1 MLQKKNR
8 NILIYFFL
16 FFIFGT
22 LNNKNSINLNF
33 EKWSE
38 INVEGLDDH
47 NNFDLKKNLEDL
59 KIKNSFLLDRNK
71 INKII
76 LSNSLVEKYSV
87 FKIYPSKLYIK
98 IDKTEFLARLKR
110 NGEDFFL
117 GSNGKLIEIK
127 EQQDDLPFIFGNF
140 KNENFFE
147 LKKAIDETN
156 FSYSRIKELFFFK
169 LGRWDIK
176 TDTGTI
182 IKLPKYNLKKSLELS
197 IKILL
202 EDDKKKINEIDLRQN
217 NQIIING

>member
-22 LNNKNSINLNF
+22 LNNKNLINTNF

-38 INVEGLDDH
+38 INIEGLDDH

-59 KIKNSFLLDRNK
+59 KIKNFFLLDKNK

-76 LSNSLVEKYSV
+76 LSNNLVEKYSV
-87 FKIYPSKLYIK
+87 FKIYPSKLDIK

-110 NGEDFFL
+110 NGEDLFL
-117 GSNGKLIEIK
+117 GSNGKLIKIE
-127 EQQDDLPFIFGNF
+127 EQHDGLPFIFGNF

-147 LKKAIDETN
+147 LKKVIDETN
-156 FSYSRIKELFFFK
+156 FNYSRIEELFFFK

-176 TDTGTI
+176 TDTGII

-202 EDDKKKINEIDLRQN
+202 EDDKKEINEIDLRQN

>member
-1 MLQKKNR
+1 M
-8 NILIYFFL
+8 
-16 FFIFGT
+16 
-22 LNNKNSINLNF
+22 
-33 EKWSE
+33 
-38 INVEGLDDH
+38 DDH

-59 KIKNSFLLDRNK
+59 KIKNSFLLDKNK

-76 LSNSLVEKYSV
+76 LSNNLVEKYSV
-87 FKIYPSKLYIK
+87 FKIYPSKLDIK

-110 NGEDFFL
+110 NGEDLFL
-117 GSNGKLIEIK
+117 GSNGKLIKIE
-127 EQQDDLPFIFGNF
+127 EQHDGLPFIFGNF

-147 LKKAIDETN
+147 LKKVIDETN
-156 FSYSRIKELFFFK
+156 FNYSRIEELFFFK

-176 TDTGTI
+176 TDTGII

-202 EDDKKKINEIDLRQN
+202 EDDKKEINEIDLRQN